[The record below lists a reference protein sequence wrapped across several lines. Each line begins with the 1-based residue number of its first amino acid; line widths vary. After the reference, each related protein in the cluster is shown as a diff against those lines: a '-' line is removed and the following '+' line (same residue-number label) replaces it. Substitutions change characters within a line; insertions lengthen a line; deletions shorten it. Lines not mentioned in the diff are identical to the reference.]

1 MSPQIEP
8 AVGFIDGD
16 LIEQLLDLP
25 REALP
30 QVAQGI
36 TIDED
41 GVKRP
46 ATPEDL
52 IKLVEDLTRVH

>member
-1 MSPQIEP
+1 MEP

-25 REALP
+25 REALR

-36 TIDED
+36 SIDED

-52 IKLVEDLTRVH
+52 VKLVEDLTRIH

>member
-1 MSPQIEP
+1 M
-8 AVGFIDGD
+8 GFIDGD

-25 REALP
+25 REALR

-36 TIDED
+36 SIDED

-52 IKLVEDLTRVH
+52 VKLVEDLTRIH